1 MFNQIKDHMIIKHD
15 HLKLHNQ
22 LLLDNNNIVHFK
34 NL

>member
-1 MFNQIKDHMIIKHD
+1 MFYQIKDMIIKHD

-22 LLLDNNNIVHFK
+22 LLLDNNNIVHIK